1 MPVIRIE
8 TPIEAPPERCF
19 DLARSVEAHL
29 QSTAK
34 TGERLVGGV
43 TSGLIGP
50 GETVTWEAIHFG
62 VRQRLTSRITRF
74 ERPRLFVDEMV
85 RGAFRSFVHAH
96 EFIAEGD
103 VTRMIDR
110 FEFESP
116 FGILGR
122 IADSLL
128 LTAHMRRFLIE
139 RASELKRAAE
149 QSLNARSRVD
159 PKAS

>member
-34 TGERLVGGV
+34 TGERAVGGV

-50 GETVTWEAIHFG
+50 GETVTWEAVHFG

-85 RGAFRSFVHAH
+85 RGAFRSFVHTHAFVPT
-96 EFIAEGD
+96 ERG
-103 VTRMIDR
+103 TLMIDTFDYR
-110 FEFESP
+110 SP
-116 FGILGR
+116 FGPLVDLLFLKR
-122 IADSLL
+122 YVRSLL
-128 LTAHMRRFLIE
+128 KE
-139 RASELKRAAE
+139 RALFLKGLAE
-149 QSLNARSRVD
+149 T
-159 PKAS
+159 KA

>member
-8 TPIEAPPERCF
+8 TPIDAPPERCF

-34 TGERLVGGV
+34 TGERVVGGV

-85 RGAFRSFVHAH
+85 RGAFRSFVHTH
-96 EFIAEGD
+96 EFVPTERG
-103 VTRMIDR
+103 TLMIDT
-110 FEFESP
+110 FDYCSP
-116 FGILGR
+116 FGPLGTLVDKLFLER
-122 IADSLL
+122 YMRALL
-128 LTAHMRRFLIE
+128 
-139 RASELKRAAE
+139 SKRAQYLKEAAE
-149 QSLNARSRVD
+149 AGGPSARARD
-159 PKAS
+159 A